1 MKENKKKAI
10 NLHIVLL
17 SGGSGKRLWPLSNDV
32 RSKQFLRIFKEDSGE
47 YSSMIQRVYNDIRKA
62 IPLGGV
68 TIAAPKKQ
76 LSILNNQIGVNCSIS
91 KEPFRRDTFPAIA
104 LASFYLKDILQ
115 VSLDEIVVFLPVDPY
130 VNFDFFL
137 SVKRLGEI
145 AKTSEN
151 NIMLMGIKPTYPSA
165 KYGYIFPET
174 FNEISKVNYFKEK
187 PDEETAKEYLKQ
199 NALWNSG
206 VFAMKLSYVIK
217 KSEEILNVKTYQN
230 LYDNFEKIMPIS
242 FDYAVVEKEEKI
254 GVLRYNGEWK
264 DLGTWNTLTEVMNSA
279 LGDVTFAKNVENV
292 HAINELDMPL
302 LVSGIKNAVV
312 VASANGILVS
322 DKNESSYIKPYV
334 EKFPQEVRYTEK
346 SWGDFK
352 ILDVGENSLTIKI
365 ILNCGHK
372 LSYHYHNHRNEIW
385 TVTDGEGVVKIDGK
399 KREISAGDI
408 IEIKRK
414 IPHTVSAKTRLS
426 IIEVQIGDD
435 ISIEDKVKI

>member
-1 MKENKKKAI
+1 M
-10 NLHIVLL
+10 HIILL

-32 RSKQFLRIFKEDSGE
+32 RSKQFLRIFKEENGE
-47 YSSMIQRVYNDIRKA
+47 YSSMIQRVYNDIKKA
-62 IPLGGV
+62 IPTAKI

-76 LSILNNQIGVNCSIS
+76 LSILNNQIGKNCSIS
-91 KEPFRRDTFPAIA
+91 KEPLRRDTFPAIA

-137 SVKRLGEI
+137 SVKRLGET
-145 AKTSEN
+145 AKTSYN

-174 FNEISKVNYFKEK
+174 FDEISQVNYFKEK
-187 PDEETAKEYLKQ
+187 PDEETAKEYIEK

-206 VFAMKLSYVIK
+206 VFAMKLSYVIE
-217 KSEEILNVKTYQN
+217 KSEDILNVKSYQE
-230 LYDNFEKIMPIS
+230 LYDNFENITPIS

-254 GVLRYNGEWK
+254 GALRYNGEWK

-279 LGDVTFAKNVENV
+279 LGDVTLTNSAENV

-334 EKFPQEVRYTEK
+334 EKFPNEIRYTEK

-372 LSYHYHNHRNEIW
+372 LSYHYHNHRDEIW
-385 TVTDGEGVVKIDGK
+385 TVTEGEGIAKIDGK

-408 IEIKRK
+408 LEIKRK
-414 IPHTVSAKTRLS
+414 TPHTVSAKTQLS